1 MIEIIA
7 NPSAKNRKAAKCAE
21 AVKKYYDE
29 KGVEYRIHYTDAP
42 RHATRLAEELSKTSD
57 VIVALGG
64 DGTVNEVFNGIDA
77 EKVKFGIIPCGSG
90 NDFADSAKIPLSPKK
105 PRSLF

>member
-42 RHATRLAEELSKTSD
+42 RHATRLAEELGKNPLIPRKSRGAYFERRSKTYRLYGMRRREG
-57 VIVALGG
+57 A
-64 DGTVNEVFNGIDA
+64 
-77 EKVKFGIIPCGSG
+77 
-90 NDFADSAKIPLSPKK
+90 
-105 PRSLF
+105 

>member
-77 EKVKFGIIPCGSG
+77 EKVKFGIIP
-90 NDFADSAKIPLSPKK
+90 
-105 PRSLF
+105 

>member
-21 AVKKYYDE
+21 AVKKYYDK

-77 EKVKFGIIPCGSG
+77 EKVKFGIIPG
-90 NDFADSAKIPLSPKK
+90 AETILRTRQKYPYPPKK